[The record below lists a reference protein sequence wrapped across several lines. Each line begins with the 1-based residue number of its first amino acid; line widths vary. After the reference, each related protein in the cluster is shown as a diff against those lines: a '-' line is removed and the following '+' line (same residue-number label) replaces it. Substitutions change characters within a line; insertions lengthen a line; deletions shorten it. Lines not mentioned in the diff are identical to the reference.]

1 MRESLSVFLNFNS
14 SAQPQD
20 KVSNETEEHEV
31 QKEYIMS
38 RLNATIKLF
47 FCIGELFFLLVS
59 VGFVGISS
67 LIVLG
72 QINALAFPEAQE
84 LATYLLLL
92 SAAVL
97 LCTCFGCSGALR
109 QTIRHGC
116 SGRRILLMHL
126 ALILAVLHFSYT
138 QFNWLEKRE
147 ISTQLVIK
155 DPQTY
160 AEYDGFEQRLDKY
173 ANRAYFQSL
182 CSNDPTSTWVL
193 NFVDKNCPESMS
205 SEHCALTM
213 SEKDVCDT
221 SCIDADLSEISCMEG
236 NKFAC
241 PYHKCRVEILEELF
255 VWLG

>member
-1 MRESLSVFLNFNS
+1 
-14 SAQPQD
+14 
-20 KVSNETEEHEV
+20 
-31 QKEYIMS
+31 MS

-47 FCIGELFFLLVS
+47 FCVGELFFLLVS
-59 VGFVGISS
+59 FGFVGISS

-72 QINALAFPEAQE
+72 QINALSFPEAQE
-84 LATYLLLL
+84 MAAYLLIL

-116 SGRRILLMHL
+116 SGRRILLLHL
-126 ALILAVLHFSYT
+126 ALILAVLYFSYT
-138 QFNWLEKRE
+138 QYDWLEKRE

-182 CSNDPTSTWVL
+182 CSNDPWVL
-193 NFVDKNCPESMS
+193 NFVDQNCPESMS
-205 SEHCALTM
+205 REHCALTM
-213 SEKDVCDT
+213 SEKDACDT
-221 SCIDADLSEISCMEG
+221 SCIDADLSTCCPSEIPCMEG
-236 NKFAC
+236 NKLAC